1 MRTHQLRFEG
11 ALLERGFWVYVCRVR
26 HKDQNLLYVGR
37 TGDNPS
43 PFAASPFSRLARHL
57 DLLPSA
63 TANTL
68 VRHLRNHYHDPILC
82 SYLLVAVGPLEPEQ
96 QNYRDHQRIRK
107 QVGLIE
113 AKLAQQLE
121 ALRAAQDKTSENLQ
135 KSLQAGQTTLTQS
148 LQSSQQVLSRLNTQ
162 IGELQGT
169 NKQMLQV
176 GTEVRRLEDI
186 LSSPKLRGQMGEWS
200 LENLLSQIL
209 PKDSYELQYT
219 FKDGKVVDALI
230 KMADYSVSVDAK
242 FPLPGF
248 EKIIK
253 AETDEEKTKLRKQF
267 LKDVTAHI
275 DKIASDYIRPAE
287 GTLDFALMYIP
298 AENVYYETIVKYAGE
313 TQDILQYS
321 LEKKVIPVSPNLLYV
336 YLMTVVMGL
345 HGLQIEKQAAEI
357 RQNLKRLNAS
367 FADFLSNWDT
377 LGTHLRNAYSKYE
390 DGQKKLDRFGLQLS
404 QIQDES
410 GVANGNQKN

>member
-1 MRTHQLRFEG
+1 MEPVLIAVVIVLIVFVLG
-11 ALLERGFWVYVCRVR
+11 
-26 HKDQNLLYVGR
+26 
-37 TGDNPS
+37 
-43 PFAASPFSRLARHL
+43 
-57 DLLPSA
+57 
-63 TANTL
+63 
-68 VRHLRNHYHDPILC
+68 
-82 SYLLVAVGPLEPEQ
+82 LLVWLISVNFAG
-96 QNYRDHQRIRK
+96 RK
-107 QVGLIE
+107 EIAGQAAGISL
-113 AKLAQQLE
+113 LQQQLE
-121 ALRAAQDKTSENLQ
+121 SLKQAQDKTSENLQ

-219 FKDGKVVDALI
+219 FKDGKIVDALI

-248 EKIIK
+248 EKVIK

-298 AENVYYETIVKYAGE
+298 AENVYYETIVKYVGE

-321 LEKKVIPVSPNLLYV
+321 LDKKVIPVSPNLLYV

-377 LGTHLRNAYSKYE
+377 LGKHLRNAYSQYD
-390 DGQKKLDRFGLQLS
+390 DGSKKLDRFGLQLS
-404 QIQDES
+404 QIQDE
-410 GVANGNQKN
+410 GEVANGNQKN

>member
-1 MRTHQLRFEG
+1 MEPVLIAVVIVLIVFVL
-11 ALLERGFWVYVCRVR
+11 ALLIWLISTNFAGRKEIAG
-26 HKDQNLLYVGR
+26 QAAGISLL
-37 TGDNPS
+37 
-43 PFAASPFSRLARHL
+43 
-57 DLLPSA
+57 
-63 TANTL
+63 
-68 VRHLRNHYHDPILC
+68 
-82 SYLLVAVGPLEPEQ
+82 Q
-96 QNYRDHQRIRK
+96 
-107 QVGLIE
+107 
-113 AKLAQQLE
+113 QQLE
-121 ALRAAQDKTSENLQ
+121 SLKAAQDKTSENLQ

-176 GTEVRRLEDI
+176 GTEVRRLQDI

-242 FPLPGF
+242 FPLPSF
-248 EKIIK
+248 EKVIK
-253 AETDEEKTKLRKQF
+253 AETDGEKIKLRKQF

-298 AENVYYETIVKYAGE
+298 AENVYYETIVKYVGE

-321 LEKKVIPVSPNLLYV
+321 LDKKVIPVSPNLLYV

-377 LGTHLRNAYSKYE
+377 LGKHLRNAYSQYD
-390 DGQKKLDRFGLQLS
+390 DGSKKLDRFGLQLS

-410 GVANGNQKN
+410 EVANGNQKN